1 MKRFTQGLRA
11 TFLSSSL
18 LFFATGSVALFSGCA
33 SAVDRPH
40 TPTYANG
47 LRDVVTATDIARV
60 GGRSA
65 FDGIKLLRGVVA
77 HSRDAVGNRMAP
89 RVYVNGMETTGRD
102 ALRGIPTSFVRT
114 IQYLRASQA
123 AMVFGPN
130 HPAGAIVVT
139 TGTPDRGSGR

>member
-18 LFFATGSVALFSGCA
+18 LFFGTGSIALFSGCA
-33 SAVDRPH
+33 SAVDRTH
-40 TPTYANG
+40 ALTYGNG
-47 LRDVVTATDIARV
+47 SRDVVTATDIARV

-65 FDGIKLLRGVVA
+65 FDGIKLLRGVTA
-77 HSRDAVGNRMAP
+77 HSRDAMGNRMAP
-89 RVYVNGMETTGRD
+89 RVYVDGLQTTGTD

-123 AMVFGPN
+123 AIVFGSN

-139 TGTPDRGSGR
+139 TGAPDRGSGR